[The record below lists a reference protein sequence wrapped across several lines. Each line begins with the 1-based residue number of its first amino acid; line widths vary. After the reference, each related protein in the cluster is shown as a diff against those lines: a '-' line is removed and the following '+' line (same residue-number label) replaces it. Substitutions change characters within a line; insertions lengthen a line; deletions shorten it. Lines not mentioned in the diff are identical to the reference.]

1 MKLIAT
7 AAVFASAVLLLSGC
21 SGAPSD
27 SEIEGTWGGPEGS
40 SKPFLTFAED
50 GKISGFDGCNT
61 LMGSWERTDAGVDF
75 GQLASTRMACDGVD
89 AWLSNGVEGTFSGS
103 TLTVL
108 SEDGSTIGTLK
119 RQDS

>member
-7 AAVFASAVLLLSGC
+7 AAVFASALLILSGC
-21 SGAPSD
+21 SGAQSD
-27 SEIEGTWGGPEGS
+27 TDIEGTWGGPEGS

-61 LMGSWERTDAGVDF
+61 LMGSWERTDSGVDF

-89 AWLSNGVEGTFSGS
+89 TWLSNGVEGTISGS

-108 SEDGSTIGTLK
+108 GEDGSTIGTLK